1 MSYQNFNLNVGIYEA
16 WAHAALIELDTTV
29 TGANV
34 STTQSQFPTLI
45 RFTAG
50 NFTFA
55 DAMANGEDIRFTDIT
70 GLINLEYE
78 IERWDNVGD
87 LGEIWIRITS
97 IPGNLKSFILMFWG
111 KPGSSAVTSPPN
123 TVRTADSFEG
133 VWHFND
139 ASAPVLDAT
148 SNSNDFVEGTAPDY
162 AQAALIGKGLHFDQT
177 NSEFLTAPNSAS
189 LRLGTADAMISWWM
203 NVEIASGTAGIY
215 SRNGATQHL
224 SRWFND
230 DIINRLGSGFWSQ
243 PGGVPD
249 GSWHH
254 IVQRVESA
262 SGSLFVDGVEVKTG
276 QSVGDLDNTV
286 ALLLGKE
293 GNNFFDGLFDE
304 FRWESTARSN
314 DWIKLNFQ
322 NQQATDTLITFGPVI
337 GGVAA
342 PYYYNNLLTGT

>member
-1 MSYQNFNLNVGIYEA
+1 MGLYDS
-16 WAHAALIELDTTV
+16 WAFKRTLTLDTTV
-29 TGANV
+29 SGADV
-34 STTQSQFPTLI
+34 ASTQSNFPVLLRI
-45 RFTAG
+45 TATEMD
-50 NFTFA
+50 FSQA
-55 DAMANGEDIRFTDIT
+55 DTNGEDVRFTNDAEDT
-70 GLINLEYE
+70 DLDFE
-78 IERWDNVGD
+78 IERWDSGSS
-87 LGEIWIRITS
+87 LAEIWVRVPS
-97 IPGNLKSFILMFWG
+97 VVGNNTTDIKMFWG
-111 KPGSSAVTSPPN
+111 KSGQSTDSNPEN
-123 TVRTADSFEG
+123 TFRSADSFEG

-162 AQAALIGKGLHFDQT
+162 AQTALIGKGLHFDQT